1 MDLSIKTTLVIAS
14 MTLLPWTQAQAADV
28 VYAPAFCPPEALTIT
43 VRNKTAEPQRL
54 WTQVRFETD
63 LQELHH
69 DIDAKSQ
76 IKIPGE
82 KFLPQQMAFSIKSWE
97 KNSLQ
102 ITARC
107 DDNASFPLSDL
118 TSPQVS
124 HWLPSG
130 VKSVKLHLLNLF
142 LKSNAVKLKA
152 FGKNDLL
159 LGEKDLI
166 LEKYYDTESLKW
178 AFSQNIVRIEV
189 FGNERLHSLLFYD
202 EANTEKIS
210 PAVTLKP
217 VSLPVDPQK
226 TYFLVSTKEA
236 RPEEAFVIALSDSQ
250 QIATAREQIKN
261 PSLEK
266 IIVGGIEL
274 GNGGFNRAFLARDKS
289 PYSWSVNRVDAF
301 ADFAHISCDGSPDLT
316 EERLLEKL
324 NEGGRICFWRY
335 RVVKELSAQEVATG
349 IFKKP

>member
-14 MTLLPWTQAQAADV
+14 LMFLPSTQALAADV
-28 VYAPAFCPPEALTIT
+28 VYVPGFCPPEALTLT
-43 VRNKTAEPQRL
+43 VNNKTSEPQRL
-54 WTQVRFETD
+54 WTQVRFDTD

-76 IKIPGE
+76 MKIPGS

-107 DDNASFPLSDL
+107 DDNQSIPLSDV

-124 HWLPSG
+124 HWLPHG
-130 VKSVKLHLLNLF
+130 VKSVKIHLLNLF
-142 LKSNAVKLKA
+142 LKSNSVKLKA
-152 FGKNDLL
+152 FGKNEVL
-159 LGEKDLI
+159 LGEKDLTI
-166 LEKYYDTESLKW
+166 EKYYDTESLKW
-178 AFSQNIVRIEV
+178 TLPENIVRVEV
-189 FGNERLHSLLFYD
+189 VGKERLHSLLFYD

-210 PAVTLKP
+210 PALALKP
-217 VSLPVDPQK
+217 VTLPVDSQK

-236 RPEEAFVIALSDSQ
+236 RPEEAFVIALSDAQ
-250 QIATAREQIKN
+250 QIATAQEQIKN

-349 IFKKP
+349 LFKKP